1 MADTGTVLAIYTTME
16 PGIYWEHLLGQT
28 EFNSALVYNW
38 IRFHRK
44 YHYLLHLNINYLV
57 SVLLVGCFHIIIT
70 WCLKKENNFVIY
82 N

>member
-1 MADTGTVLAIYTTME
+1 MADTGTMLAIYTTME

-28 EFNSALVYNW
+28 GNLIVLW

-44 YHYLLHLNINYLV
+44 YHYLFHLNINYLV
-57 SVLLVGCFHIIIT
+57 SVLLVGCFHISIT